1 MNREP
6 IGIGRL
12 PASGCQAII
21 SAIIGVDL
29 PMPEKPTL
37 AAARWWPVWRWHLR
51 CSRMRI
57 FLSKAVLARP
67 VAVGHDRRQLL
78 ALCGVDNHTY
88 TLSHSPTPAK
98 P

>member
-1 MNREP
+1 MDREP

-37 AAARWWPVWRWHLR
+37 AATR
-51 CSRMRI
+51 CGLCLEGLHQGGS
-57 FLSKAVLARP
+57 
-67 VAVGHDRRQLL
+67 VAVR
-78 ALCGVDNHTY
+78 
-88 TLSHSPTPAK
+88 
-98 P
+98 

>member
-1 MNREP
+1 MDPAPGTRREP
-6 IGIGRL
+6 STL
-12 PASGCQAII
+12 S
-21 SAIIGVDL
+21 SSIGVDL
-29 PMPEKPTL
+29 PIPQKPPWHTL
-37 AAARWWPVWRWHLR
+37 APARWWPVWRWHLR